1 MNLIHLQERRAIR
14 RAIQIECQVVRERD
28 FKIVGERTVDL
39 STDGMLVPTE
49 LDVAPG
55 EDLFVSF
62 RLMYG
67 IHVDVMGKVA
77 RMVRGLRA
85 HDQGPCVGV
94 KFAGLDAVTRHIMRG
109 SLRKVPPPLPR
120 RARRD
125 SRIDYAAT
133 VLAI

>member
-14 RAIQIECQVVRERD
+14 RAIQIDCQVVRERD

-49 LDVAPG
+49 LDVEPG
-55 EDLFVSF
+55 EELFVSF
-62 RLMYG
+62 QLMFG
-67 IHVDVMGKVA
+67 IQVDVGGKIA
-77 RMVRGLRA
+77 RLIRGLRTD
-85 HDQGPCVGV
+85 DQGPCVGV
-94 KFAGLDAVTRHIMRG
+94 KFDGLDPVTRHIMRG

-120 RARRD
+120 RSRREA
-125 SRIDYAAT
+125 RIDYAAT